1 MKEKNKEKLLS
12 KRVFNMAM
20 CELIRKTEQEKRY
33 GTSANYRAAFLC
45 FSRFLQEEKKLFVL
59 SKELLSEYE
68 YWLRGRGILWNS
80 ISFYMRNLRAMCRCL
95 SDRGVSLP
103 ADLFGR
109 VYTGVDKTKKRALSE
124 DVMSRIRYANLEAYP
139 DLAYS
144 RDLFLFSF
152 YCRGMAFVDLAFL
165 TKQNI
170 QGERICYMRRKTG
183 QMLEV
188 ALEPCMKEIIQ
199 RYPGVNE
206 YLFPLVR
213 TSVPVE
219 AYRQYRVAISIFN
232 RNLKKLALLLDIPPL
247 SSYMS
252 RHSWATIAHNR
263 NVPLSLISES
273 MGHSSEKI
281 TRIYLAS
288 FNQDL
293 IDEVNRSV
301 ISF

>member
-1 MKEKNKEKLLS
+1 MKEKKEGKLLS
-12 KRVFNMAM
+12 ERVFNTVMS
-20 CELIRKTEQEKRY
+20 ELICKMKQEKRY
-33 GTSANYRAAFLC
+33 GTSANYRAAVLC
-45 FSRFLQEEKKLFVL
+45 FSRFLREEKKRLFL
-59 SKELLSEYE
+59 CQELISEYE
-68 YWLRGRGILWNS
+68 YWLRGRGVLRNS
-80 ISFYMRNLRAMCRCL
+80 ISFYMRNLRAMCRSL
-95 SDRGVSLP
+95 SDRGILLP
-103 ADLFGR
+103 GNLFGR

-124 DVMSRIRYANLEAYP
+124 DIMARIRYADLEAYP

-144 RDLFLFSF
+144 RDLFLFCF

-170 QGERICYMRRKTG
+170 QGERICYVRRKTG
-183 QMLEV
+183 QLLEI
-188 ALEPCMKEIIQ
+188 ALEPCMKEIIE

-213 TSVPVE
+213 SSASVE
-219 AYRQYRVAISIFN
+219 AYRQYRVAISVFN
-232 RNLKKLALLLDIPPL
+232 RNLKRLAVLLDIPPL

-252 RHSWATIAHNR
+252 RHSWATMAHNR
-263 NVPLSLISES
+263 NIPLSLISES

-293 IDEVNRSV
+293 IDEANRNV